1 MSDILRESHNCW
13 KIAPATRVRF
23 LIDGEAYFSALA
35 DAFDQARQS
44 ILILGW
50 DFDSRV
56 RLEYE
61 AAGVAPPVGNLLNS
75 LAARRRE
82 LQIHILVWDFAMI
95 FALDREMT
103 PFFGP
108 GWRRHP
114 RVHFHMDGNHPVGAS
129 HHSKIVVID
138 DSLAFVGGLDIAKG
152 RWDTPEHRP
161 EDPRRSEFNG
171 TVLPPHHDVQM
182 AVAGEAAAA
191 LGELAR
197 NHWWHATRQRLR
209 APRRNAELWLR
220 ALPPDI
226 TGARVAIARTEPA
239 FGGAKEIR
247 EIEAL
252 FRDAV
257 AAARRWI
264 YIENQ
269 YLSSAAVGDAL
280 AGRLKEPDG
289 PEIVIVISQASLGW
303 LESATM
309 DVVRG
314 RLMNRL
320 RAADRNRRLRV
331 YCPIVARQAKHCMSV
346 HSKLLVVDDRLVRV
360 GSANLSN
367 RSMGFD
373 TECDLAIDAGGRADI
388 EDAIARFRNT
398 LLAEHLDSSAEE
410 IAAALDQTGSLIA
423 AIRARRGKSERTLEL
438 VDYKVPQW
446 LDQMIPESAVVDP
459 EAPLAP
465 ESLVEEFVVSEHH
478 GSASGALLRGVWI
491 LAALFAL
498 VAAWRWTGLREWLD
512 LGEVI
517 RAAAWVRDTDQAW
530 LWAIG
535 AFPAGGVICFP
546 VTLLIFASAFLMRS
560 WPAIVCSLAGCI
572 LSAALLYGIGRGL
585 GRKIVMRLAGR
596 RLNRVNRL
604 IAKQG
609 VLAVT
614 AVRMI
619 PVAPYS
625 VVNLVAGAMRV
636 PFRDFV
642 LGTLLGMSPGVVGI
656 TFFTGQLEQM
666 IRRPSVLNLLV
677 LIGTLFLM
685 FGGIIGLR
693 RWITSKQLPRKRRL
707 SRLIEPA
714 TLR

>member
-1 MSDILRESHNCW
+1 
-13 KIAPATRVRF
+13 
-23 LIDGEAYFSALA
+23 
-35 DAFDQARQS
+35 
-44 ILILGW
+44 
-50 DFDSRV
+50 
-56 RLEYE
+56 
-61 AAGVAPPVGNLLNS
+61 
-75 LAARRRE
+75 
-82 LQIHILVWDFAMI
+82 
-95 FALDREMT
+95 
-103 PFFGP
+103 
-108 GWRRHP
+108 
-114 RVHFHMDGNHPVGAS
+114 
-129 HHSKIVVID
+129 
-138 DSLAFVGGLDIAKG
+138 
-152 RWDTPEHRP
+152 
-161 EDPRRSEFNG
+161 
-171 TVLPPHHDVQM
+171 
-182 AVAGEAAAA
+182 
-191 LGELAR
+191 
-197 NHWWHATRQRLR
+197 
-209 APRRNAELWLR
+209 
-220 ALPPDI
+220 
-226 TGARVAIARTEPA
+226 
-239 FGGAKEIR
+239 
-247 EIEAL
+247 
-252 FRDAV
+252 
-257 AAARRWI
+257 
-264 YIENQ
+264 
-269 YLSSAAVGDAL
+269 
-280 AGRLKEPDG
+280 
-289 PEIVIVISQASLGW
+289 
-303 LESATM
+303 
-309 DVVRG
+309 
-314 RLMNRL
+314 
-320 RAADRNRRLRV
+320 
-331 YCPIVARQAKHCMSV
+331 
-346 HSKLLVVDDRLVRV
+346 
-360 GSANLSN
+360 
-367 RSMGFD
+367 
-373 TECDLAIDAGGRADI
+373 
-388 EDAIARFRNT
+388 
-398 LLAEHLDSSAEE
+398 
-410 IAAALDQTGSLIA
+410 
-423 AIRARRGKSERTLEL
+423 
-438 VDYKVPQW
+438 
-446 LDQMIPESAVVDP
+446 
-459 EAPLAP
+459 
-465 ESLVEEFVVSEHH
+465 
-478 GSASGALLRGVWI
+478 

-517 RAAAWVRDTDQAW
+517 RAAAWLRDTDQAW

-535 AFPAGGVICFP
+535 AFLAGGVICFP